1 MGQPHKHAEVI
12 NAWADGAEIQVNLL
26 GSWEDMGNNQHPRWN
41 GSAYRVKP
49 KNLTVK
55 RHVSYVVYQDMT
67 RTLGVAESEC
77 NIEYTFDP
85 DGKLLDA
92 KVLK

>member
-1 MGQPHKHAEVI
+1 MGKPHKHAAVI
-12 NAWADGAEIQVNLL
+12 KAWADGAEIQEQWPNTAWTDCYCPSWNPTVN
-26 GSWEDMGNNQHPRWN
+26 
-41 GSAYRVKP
+41 YRVKP
-49 KNLTVK
+49 KNITVT
-55 RHVSYVVYQDMT
+55 RRVYFDVGNQIT
-67 RTLGVAESEC
+67 RTYYSSEP

>member
-1 MGQPHKHAEVI
+1 MGQPHKHAAVI
-12 NAWADGAEIQVNLL
+12 KAWADGEEIE
-26 GSWEDMGNNQHPRWN
+26 GFN
-41 GSAYRVKP
+41 GREWVDAPFPAWCVDVKYRVKL
-49 KNLTVK
+49 NNITVT
-55 RHVSYVVYQDMT
+55 RHVSYHSAFSAT
-67 RTLGVAESEC
+67 RTLIVDKEKC

>member
-1 MGQPHKHAEVI
+1 MGQPHKHIVEI
-12 NAWADGAEIQVNLL
+12 KAWADGEDIECLAGKVWVDASFP
-26 GSWEDMGNNQHPRWN
+26 SWCYDVI
-41 GSAYRVKP
+41 YRVKP
-49 KNLTVK
+49 KNIVVRRL
-55 RHVSYVVYQDMT
+55 VSFNNT
-67 RTLGVAESEC
+67 REITQTFLSSGP

>member
-1 MGQPHKHAEVI
+1 MGQPHKYAAVI
-12 NAWADGAEIQVNLL
+12 KAWADGAEVQYSLDERVWTDLPSPMFANP
-26 GSWEDMGNNQHPRWN
+26 D
-41 GSAYRVKP
+41 ATYRVKP
-49 KNLTVK
+49 KNITVHRK
-55 RHVSYVVYQDMT
+55 VHFDTGNQIT
-67 RTLGVAESEC
+67 RTYYSSDP

>member
-1 MGQPHKHAEVI
+1 MGQPHKHVAVI
-12 NAWADGAEIQVNLL
+12 KAWADGETIEVQI
-26 GSWEDMGNNQHPRWN
+26 GEDWQKVINPLFRID
-41 GSAYRVKP
+41 AIYRVKP
-49 KNLTVK
+49 KNLVVH
-55 RHVSYVVYQDMT
+55 RLVSFNTTTELTQTIYSSDP
-67 RTLGVAESEC
+67 

>member
-1 MGQPHKHAEVI
+1 MGQPHKHIVEI
-12 NAWADGAEIQVNLL
+12 KAWADGEDIECLAGKVWVDAPFP
-26 GSWEDMGNNQHPRWN
+26 SWCYDVI
-41 GSAYRVKP
+41 YRVKP
-49 KNLTVK
+49 KNITVHRK
-55 RHVSYVVYQDMT
+55 VHFDTGNQIT
-67 RTLGVAESEC
+67 RTYYSSDP

>member
-12 NAWADGAEIQVNLL
+12 KAWADGESIEVQVGEEWQKVARPLFL
-26 GSWEDMGNNQHPRWN
+26 VDSV
-41 GSAYRVKP
+41 YRVKP
-49 KNLTVK
+49 KNITVHRK
-55 RHVSYVVYQDMT
+55 VHFDTGNQIT
-67 RTLGVAESEC
+67 RTYYNSDP

>member
-1 MGQPHKHAEVI
+1 MGQPHKHAAVI
-12 NAWADGAEIQVNLL
+12 KAWADGESIEVQVGEEWQKATPLFL
-26 GSWEDMGNNQHPRWN
+26 VDSV
-41 GSAYRVKP
+41 YRVKP
-49 KNLTVK
+49 KNIIVT
-55 RHVSYVVYQDMT
+55 REVSFDKCNQIT
-67 RTLGVAESEC
+67 RTYYSSDP